1 MNNDIIIKAVG
12 YCRFSS
18 DHQKELSIEA
28 QKRAILAYC
37 EKNNYYIDDWFVD
50 RAYSG
55 QTDNRPDFQRL
66 IKTIESGNYDFTAVI
81 VHKLDRFSRNI
92 VDSFQYQQFF
102 SDNNIELIST
112 EENFSGDDFMFGIN
126 ALLNQRYVRNL
137 SKEVMKGMKERA
149 YKSMFNGG
157 KPPLGYDIINGE
169 YIINEAEAVIVREI
183 FEMAAKG
190 YGYNTI
196 IKELNAKGYKT
207 KRGNPFGKNFIYD
220 LMRNERYKGTYLFNQ
235 TAKRN
240 SKRKRNMHKY
250 KDESEVIRIENAI
263 PAIVSK
269 DLWER
274 ANASRKLTA
283 KTSTNAKYDYLLSGL
298 VYCGECGAKFH
309 GTHRRG
315 GGKPYNVYRCNK
327 QSNQLKCGCRE
338 IKAEFLESFVIDS
351 LTKHFFNSG
360 IVEIITEQ
368 VNNKISE
375 MLNAD
380 NEQAVNAKNAL
391 SGLKTVRSNL
401 VETLA
406 ETGYNKV
413 ITDKLEDVERQISE
427 YQAIIEAEQSKRK
440 EIRITTAE
448 VENKIKELKSYMKNP
463 DNTDRT
469 KLLLRSY
476 IERID
481 VDNKTVKVTFKVAFS
496 FCLKGEEQ
504 TVFYTHTAK
513 EYRLLIEKRIKPSVG
528 KLPKQTEHRNFCPDR
543 NKKNSQAI

>member
-1 MNNDIIIKAVG
+1 MDNLKFKKVAG

-28 QKRAILAYC
+28 QKRAILDYC
-37 EKNNYYIDDWFVD
+37 GKHNYLLQEWYID

-55 QTDNRPDFQRL
+55 QSVERPDFQRL
-66 IKTIESGNYDFTAVI
+66 LNDIKSGNIDFEAVI
-81 VHKLDRFSRNI
+81 VHKLDRFSRNVI
-92 VDSFQYQQFF
+92 DTLSCQQFL
-102 SDNNIELIST
+102 SDRNIELLSV
-112 EENFSGDDFMFGIN
+112 EEDFGNDDFMFGIN

-207 KRGNPFGKNFIYD
+207 KRGNPFGKNSIYD
-220 LMRNERYKGTYLFNQ
+220 LMRNERYKGTYIFNQ

-250 KDESEVIRIENAI
+250 KDEGEVIRIENAI

-298 VYCGECGAKFH
+298 IYCGECGAKFH
-309 GTHRRG
+309 GTHRKG

-338 IKAEFLESFVIDS
+338 IKAEFVENFVIDS
-351 LTKHFFNSG
+351 LAEHFFNSG

-368 VNNKISE
+368 VNKKISE

-406 ETGYNKV
+406 ETVYNKV
-413 ITDKLEDVERQISE
+413 ITEKLEDVERQISG

-440 EIRITTAE
+440 EIRITMAE

-513 EYRLLIEKRIKPSVG
+513 EYRLLIEKKS
-528 KLPKQTEHRNFCPDR
+528 KTECRET
-543 NKKNSQAI
+543 A

>member
-1 MNNDIIIKAVG
+1 
-12 YCRFSS
+12 
-18 DHQKELSIEA
+18 
-28 QKRAILAYC
+28 
-37 EKNNYYIDDWFVD
+37 
-50 RAYSG
+50 
-55 QTDNRPDFQRL
+55 
-66 IKTIESGNYDFTAVI
+66 
-81 VHKLDRFSRNI
+81 
-92 VDSFQYQQFF
+92 
-102 SDNNIELIST
+102 
-112 EENFSGDDFMFGIN
+112 
-126 ALLNQRYVRNL
+126 
-137 SKEVMKGMKERA
+137 
-149 YKSMFNGG
+149 
-157 KPPLGYDIINGE
+157 
-169 YIINEAEAVIVREI
+169 
-183 FEMAAKG
+183 
-190 YGYNTI
+190 
-196 IKELNAKGYKT
+196 
-207 KRGNPFGKNFIYD
+207 
-220 LMRNERYKGTYLFNQ
+220 
-235 TAKRN
+235 
-240 SKRKRNMHKY
+240 MHKY

-298 VYCGECGAKFH
+298 IYCGECGAKFH

-351 LTKHFFNSG
+351 LVEHFFNSG

-380 NEQAVNAKNAL
+380 NELAVNAKNAL

-413 ITDKLEDVERQISE
+413 ITEKLEDVERQISD

-440 EIRITTAE
+440 AIRITTAE

-504 TVFYTHTAK
+504 KVFYTHTAK
-513 EYRLLIEKRIKPSVG
+513 EYRLLLEKKY
-528 KLPKQTEHRNFCPDR
+528 KTECRET
-543 NKKNSQAI
+543 A